1 MRTRMLEGWRV
12 YTAMARM
19 TLRARTMY
27 RTNFWLSLLFNF
39 IMVTGEL
46 AVTLLIVHRVH
57 GILGWTT
64 YQVMMLYGLTAAS
77 GGVYRAFL
85 SELNDF
91 DRYLVNGEFDAIL
104 TRPAHTWT
112 TVVSRSVDLDQMGWI
127 IEGLV
132 IMGVSG
138 AALGLFRH
146 HALVTVAELSLGLV
160 AGSLVWMAL
169 VTAVAALGFFTT
181 RVDDLQP
188 MVLYG
193 PQTAA
198 TFPLSAYPTGL
209 RTLFYTVFPV
219 AFGSYVPAMVV
230 LHKGP
235 GPDALALCVGAG
247 LLAVVLALWFW
258 QYGVRHYTSTGT

>member
-1 MRTRMLEGWRV
+1 MLDGWRL
-12 YTAMARM
+12 YSAMARM
-19 TLRARTMY
+19 TLMARTSY
-27 RTNFWLSLLFNF
+27 RANFWLSLFFNL

-64 YQVMMLYGLTAAS
+64 YQVMLLYGLTAAS
-77 GGVYRAFL
+77 GGVFRVFL
-85 SELNDF
+85 SELHDF

-104 TRPAHTWT
+104 TRPAHTWI
-112 TVVSRSVDLDQMGWI
+112 TVVSRSVDLDQMGWV
-127 IEGLV
+127 IEGV
-132 IMGVSG
+132 AIMAVAGSI
-138 AALGLFRH
+138 LGLFRH
-146 HALVTVAELSLGLV
+146 HALIAGAELAMGVL

-181 RVDDLQP
+181 RVDEMQP

-198 TFPLSAYPTGL
+198 TFPLSAYPTTL
-209 RTLFYTVFPV
+209 RTLFYTVLPV
-219 AFGSYVPAMVV
+219 AFGSYVPALVV

-235 GPDALALCVGAG
+235 GPGALMLCLGAG
-247 LLAVVLALWFW
+247 LLALALALWFW